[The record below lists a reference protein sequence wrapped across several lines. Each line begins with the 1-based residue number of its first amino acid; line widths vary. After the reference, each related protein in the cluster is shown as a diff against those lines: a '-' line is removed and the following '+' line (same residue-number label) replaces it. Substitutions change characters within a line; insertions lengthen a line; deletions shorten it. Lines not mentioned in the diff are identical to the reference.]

1 MMGNTQLKPSTLPP
15 PIQGDNLFITVREHI
30 LDKQQTL
37 PVQTTEKIKCEN
49 NMKNSNESLGLG
61 SLQRFAVDSFFLI
74 NLNKTLSSSSKFFKL
89 A

>member
-61 SLQRFAVDSFFLI
+61 SLQRFAVLI
-74 NLNKTLSSSSKFFKL
+74 NLNKTFSSSSKFFKL